1 MYDTPGGIDQEKAR
15 RQHVEAVGERRG
27 LDFVAID
34 HVADRNNVA
43 QAWHHQRK
51 PPTHAVGEA
60 AAFLTQWAKKRVRGR
75 RSIGLWAR
83 AMAGGRNLSRQKN
96 QWSRRRLAVLRQ
108 KLALIRQCCGRGRG
122 SRGHD
127 RAGVLGS
134 VDASAQLLGPSA
146 GPNAAVR
153 WHWCT

>member
-60 AAFLTQWAKKRVRGR
+60 AAFLTQCPVGETFVKRERDR
-75 RSIGLWAR
+75 ADPE
-83 AMAGGRNLSRQKN
+83 AMA
-96 QWSRRRLAVLRQ
+96 RRCLPARKQ
-108 KLALIRQCCGRGRG
+108 
-122 SRGHD
+122 H
-127 RAGVLGS
+127 
-134 VDASAQLLGPSA
+134 GP
-146 GPNAAVR
+146 R
-153 WHWCT
+153 